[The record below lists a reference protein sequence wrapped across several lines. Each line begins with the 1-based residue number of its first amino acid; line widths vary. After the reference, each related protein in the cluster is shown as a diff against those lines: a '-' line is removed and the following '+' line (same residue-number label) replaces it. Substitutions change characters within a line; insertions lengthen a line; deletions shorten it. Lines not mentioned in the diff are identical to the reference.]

1 MDRTQEYLNT
11 IVYKYDME
19 RLIRLNGRKRMMRI
33 MPQDVIEYET
43 KEKTW
48 GKEA

>member
-1 MDRTQEYLNT
+1 MDRTQEYLVT
-11 IVYKYDME
+11 ITYKYDMA
-19 RLIRLNGRKRMMRI
+19 RLIKKNGRKTMMAL
-33 MPQDVIEYET
+33 MPKEVIEYET